1 MKKKTNIS
9 DKTLDLINKQKIRP
23 IPKLEFVMK
32 NWGLWL
38 GFVISIGLLILGTG
52 VSWFSLFDNIITP
65 YMWLFVT
72 IIFLGL
78 SFFLFEKTK
87 RAYRFPKWQIIISI
101 ILIGLIIGG
110 IFFKIGLANKLD
122 KRLESRFGFYR
133 QMVPMKMQ
141 VWNNPE
147 QGYLSGEIT
156 NVTDITNF
164 QIKDFNENIWT
175 ITGVNPLIKGR
186 VQVVVGEEI
195 KIIGTKT
202 GDNFFEAKEI
212 RPWSGRG
219 QNMMKE
225 N

>member
-38 GFVISIGLLILGTG
+38 GFVISIGLLILGTC

>member
-23 IPKLEFVMK
+23 IPKLEFVIK

-38 GFVISIGLLILGTG
+38 GFIVSLVFLILGTS